1 MFFFKLR
8 VLVLFC
14 FVVVLCFVVKQIIR
28 EWVTHHTACLAAG
41 TSNFSNLQPTWA
53 ADILLRDQQ
62 DLYFQLYQQIFIYG
76 WLLAC
81 LELCMYLY
89 CAFHYYNVFG
99 IYGHEGRNITLTTPL
114 CSVFIKFTN
123 EMSFTDWVVEFV
135 GICFWVWVALHYRS
149 KNPKSSS
156 S

>member
-41 TSNFSNLQPTWA
+41 TSNFSNPHE
-53 ADILLRDQQ
+53 LRIF
-62 DLYFQLYQQIFIYG
+62 YWETNKIYISNFNQQIFIYG